1 MRKSPVSAIDRRSA
15 RSAAPDDGFLRL
27 VYREAPIGIARLAP
41 DGRFLD
47 VNPGLCALLGCP
59 AEGLLGRSLFD
70 IGPDDEIA
78 PTREAWVPLQRGDS
92 ERCVVERRCRR
103 PAGDEIWL
111 RLSVLSLPGGP
122 AAGGLPTDRLAL
134 FEDIGTS
141 RALEAGFEGERVQ
154 HGKEVRRLKQSDRE
168 SRERSDEVHGM
179 LVQVSEKTLRQ
190 IGQELH
196 DDVGQI
202 LVGAAMLAGTMA
214 LTLAQ
219 HRQAEA
225 PLAGRLAG
233 LLNDAVGK
241 LRAVSRGLFPI
252 GLETAGLSAM
262 LDALALQLRA
272 STALDI
278 QMQQAGDGP
287 RLSALLSEDQALQIY
302 RIVQEAASNAVR
314 HSGAKALCLSFGRR
328 AGALSVV
335 VADNGF
341 GIERD
346 RRQRGGGIGLR
357 TMHARAARI
366 GASLRIHTPA
376 EGGTRVELELPLPAR
391 MAAGAAP

>member
-1 MRKSPVSAIDRRSA
+1 MPKSPVSVVDPRNA
-15 RSAAPDDGFLRL
+15 RIAAADDGFLRL
-27 VYREAPIGIARLAP
+27 VYRAAPLGIARLAP

-59 AEGLLGRSLFD
+59 AEGLRGRSLFD

-78 PTREAWVPLQRGDS
+78 LTREAWGLMQRGDS
-92 ERCVVERRCRR
+92 ERAVVERRCRR

-111 RLSVLSLPGGP
+111 RLSLLGLPRGQGD
-122 AAGGLPTDRLAL
+122 GGLPADRLAL
-134 FEDIGTS
+134 FEDIGAR

-154 HGKEVRRLKQSDRE
+154 HGQEVRRLKQSDRE

-179 LVQVSEKTLRQ
+179 LVHVSESTLRQ
-190 IGQELH
+190 VGQELH

-202 LVGAAMLAGTMA
+202 LAGAAMLAGTMA
-214 LTLAQ
+214 RTLAQ
-219 HRQAEA
+219 HQQAEA

-262 LDALALQLRA
+262 LDALAIQLRA
-272 STALDI
+272 STPLDI
-278 QMQQAGDGP
+278 QMQQGGDGP
-287 RLSALLSEDQALQIY
+287 RLCALLTEEQALQIY

-314 HSGAKALCLSFGRR
+314 HSGAKALCLSVGNRP
-328 AGALSVV
+328 GALSVV
-335 VADNGF
+335 VADDGF

-346 RRQRGGGIGLR
+346 RRQRGGIGLR

-391 MAAGAAP
+391 VELAAA